1 MLKQILIIERD
12 EQCLRLLSGLLDGIY
27 ECQST
32 RSCSEAFGQLNGKRS
47 SKISAVLI
55 NLDNGLDD
63 TAGFLTMLN
72 GTPGLK
78 DLPVLIL
85 AGSLEDFSHL
95 RGIPRGIYDY
105 LQIPQDADAL
115 RFRLKN
121 LIARSEYTAYE
132 KYRYSAEYDA
142 VSGIYNRERFFDAT
156 KRLIDS
162 RAETFFVVGWFDL
175 DRFKAYNDLFGMK
188 EGDRLLSEIGRFF
201 HVTFSADATYGR
213 IAADHFVFCLPRER
227 LDEEALI
234 GQFLRR
240 FSAYQPNFVISPRI
254 GIYPVEDRSLDVNI
268 MCDRAYMA
276 LRSIK
281 AGSPKRYACY
291 NETMRSRILEEQTLI
306 GDVQTALREEQ
317 FEVYLQPQYN
327 HHTGALVGAEAL
339 VRWNHPVRGL
349 ITPASFIPILEK
361 NGLITQLDLYV
372 WTQVCKL
379 LRRWRDAGLP
389 QISVSVNVSRADIQS
404 LDLCRTILQLTRES
418 DVKPQDLR
426 LEITE
431 TAYTESAELLI
442 DSVRSLQSE
451 GFLIE
456 MDDFGK
462 GQSSLNTLKNV
473 PVDVLKLDLGFLK
486 ETGSIGTRSGVIL
499 NSILQMAHWLNLA
512 VIAEG
517 VETLQQ
523 ADYLCSIG
531 CNIVQGYLYAQPM
544 SAEQFRQLLEGGKTE
559 RFFGEDL
566 LLSQLNEKELWD
578 PDANAA
584 SIFRRFLGA
593 AGVFE
598 LCDGTVTAIRS
609 SQKLGELM
617 EVDFSDLSGPASDV
631 LSRVAPDQQKKVLA
645 LFISAA
651 KTGRESTGRIRYQ
664 TPVSNVTLQLFLRIL
679 QVGLSAKRRVFL
691 VACEDITSV
700 FTK

>member
-12 EQCLRLLSGLLDGIY
+12 EQCLNLLTGLLTGVY
-27 ECQST
+27 ECQSAKT
-32 RSCSEAFGQLNGKRS
+32 CSEAFGQLSSKSS
-47 SKISAVLI
+47 SKISAVLT
-55 NLDNGLDD
+55 NLNNGLDE
-63 TAGFLTMLN
+63 TIGFFAMLN
-72 GTPGLK
+72 ETPGLR

-85 AGSLEDFSHL
+85 AGSLEDFSQL
-95 RGIPRGIYDY
+95 RGVPRGIYDY

-115 RFRLKN
+115 PFRLKN

-142 VSGIYNRERFFDAT
+142 VSGIYNRDRFFEAT
-156 KRLIDS
+156 RRLIDS
-162 RAETFFVVGWFDL
+162 HAETAFVVCWFDL

-188 EGDRLLSEIGRFF
+188 EGDRLLTEIGRFF
-201 HVTFSADATYGR
+201 HAMFSANATYGR
-213 IAADHFVFCLPRER
+213 IAADHFVFCLARER
-227 LDEEALI
+227 FHAQEVIE
-234 GQFLRR
+234 QFIRQFR
-240 FSAYQPNFVISPRI
+240 SYQPNFVVSPRI
-254 GIYPVEDRSLDVNI
+254 GIYSVDDRSLDVNI
-268 MCDRAYMA
+268 MCDRAFMA
-276 LRSIK
+276 LRSSK
-281 AGSPKRYACY
+281 TGSSKRFAYY
-291 NETMRSRILEEQTLI
+291 NETMRSQVLEEQALI
-306 GDVQTALREEQ
+306 GDVQAALREEQ

-327 HHTGALVGAEAL
+327 HPTGALVGAEAL
-339 VRWNHPVRGL
+339 VRWNHPMRGV

-361 NGLITQLDLYV
+361 NGLITQLDLFV
-372 WTQVCKL
+372 WEQVCKL

-389 QISVSVNVSRADIQS
+389 QVSVSVNVSRADIQS
-404 LDLCRTILQLTRES
+404 LDLCKTILQLTRES
-418 DVKPQDLR
+418 GIKPQDLR

-431 TAYTESAELLI
+431 TAYIESADLLVE
-442 DSVRSLQSE
+442 SVRSLQSE

-531 CNIVQGYLYAQPM
+531 CNIIQGYLYSQPIPAQ
-544 SAEQFRQLLEGGKTE
+544 EFQLLLESGNTE

-578 PDANAA
+578 PDANVA

-593 AGVFE
+593 AGIFE

-609 SQKLGELM
+609 SRKLGELM
-617 EVDFSDLSGPASDV
+617 EVDFSDLSGHASDV
-631 LSRVAPDQQKKVLA
+631 LSRVAPDQRKKVLS
-645 LFISAA
+645 LFVSAA
-651 KTGRESTGRIRYQ
+651 KTGTESTGRIHYQ

-700 FTK
+700 VAE